1 VTEETSPCHLFVP
14 RSRVAMRSASL
25 PAKLATISSPQRSG
39 AESLM
44 EFSRRAAFKMF
55 SLGIGCVVFTGRRG
69 KNPPLTLTVP
79 VKTRRGSVAS

>member
-1 VTEETSPCHLFVP
+1 VTEETSPCHLFCPEVP
-14 RSRVAMRSASL
+14 GGDEIGVAAGKVGDDQLSAAQWCGEL
-25 PAKLATISSPQRSG
+25 DGVQQA
-39 AESLM
+39 
-44 EFSRRAAFKMF
+44 AAFKMF